1 MKDVNFEMTD
11 WCKIYSM
18 LKKLVNNL
26 ITNGFEPDFIIGLSK
41 GALIPAA
48 ILSDRLGVECRVV
61 GVHYYKNI
69 YDVEKTPKIVQ
80 HIPNR
85 VDGKKILLVDD
96 VSDTGQTL
104 KFIKEYLFEK
114 GAVEIKTC
122 TLHYKPW
129 SVLKP
134 DYYVEETSTWIIY
147 PWEMNETVRYLFK
160 KLESRDIA
168 KKDII
173 SEIGKT
179 GIPLKIILRN
189 IE

>member
-1 MKDVNFEMTD
+1 MTD

-18 LKKLVNNL
+18 LNKLVNKFKK
-26 ITNGFEPDFIIGLSK
+26 NGFEPDLIIGLSK
-41 GALIPAA
+41 GALVPTA
-48 ILSDRLGVECRVV
+48 ILLDRLGIECQVI
-61 GVHYYKNI
+61 GVRYYKNI
-69 YDVEKTPKIVQ
+69 YEVEKTPKIVQ

-129 SVLKP
+129 SLIKP
-134 DYYVEETSTWIIY
+134 DYYVEETSTWVIY
-147 PWEMNETVRYLFK
+147 PWEINETVRYLVNKF
-160 KLESRDIA
+160 ESRGIVN
-168 KKDII
+168 KDII
-173 SEIGKT
+173 YEIGKT

-189 IE
+189 IDQ